1 MTVAADR
8 PAIRRELGDDAAVT
22 MGEPSGRLHDT
33 CTARLAT
40 ARTARIM
47 LVMSHQ
53 VQSPTGADGDGG
65 AGVLHRRGLALI
77 RPGPLLD
84 ALVTAVAGFVLAAN
98 GGSSEGTVV
107 RPTNV
112 AGATRVSND
121 YAGQTDATV
130 TGSGAVPV

>member
-1 MTVAADR
+1 M
-8 PAIRRELGDDAAVT
+8 
-22 MGEPSGRLHDT
+22 
-33 CTARLAT
+33 
-40 ARTARIM
+40 
-47 LVMSHQ
+47 
-53 VQSPTGADGDGG
+53 
-65 AGVLHRRGLALI
+65 LHRRGLALI

-84 ALVTAVAGFVLAAN
+84 ALVTAIAGFVLAAN

>member
-1 MTVAADR
+1 
-8 PAIRRELGDDAAVT
+8 
-22 MGEPSGRLHDT
+22 
-33 CTARLAT
+33 
-40 ARTARIM
+40 M
-47 LVMSHQ
+47 LTISQ
-53 VQSPTGADGDGG
+53 QLQSLTGADGDGG

-84 ALVTAVAGFVLAAN
+84 ALVTAVAAFVLAAN

-107 RPTNV
+107 RPTKV

-121 YAGQTDATV
+121 YAGQTGATV